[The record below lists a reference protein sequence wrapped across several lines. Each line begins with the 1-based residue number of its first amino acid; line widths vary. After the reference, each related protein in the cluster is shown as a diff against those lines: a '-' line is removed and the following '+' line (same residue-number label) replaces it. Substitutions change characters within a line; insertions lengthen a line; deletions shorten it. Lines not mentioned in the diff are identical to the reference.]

1 MKAFFSRWPVL
12 IAALALLVLS
22 SCGSDRP
29 SDAGPAPSR
38 VSSSDTS
45 VPGPGPEEASGP
57 TGSSQPVEKSTTP
70 VATTTVA
77 IYLVKGEL
85 LEKVTRRVPKVPG
98 IGRQAMEALLA
109 GPTSGESAAG
119 VTTAIPAGTRLL
131 GLVVE
136 AGTAT
141 VDLSPAYESGGGTLG
156 LTLRL
161 AQVACTLD
169 QFQTV
174 HGVRFAMAGRPVR
187 VFSGDGIVLEDPVSC
202 DDYRD
207 HLPGQPP
214 APPPSPPPP
223 PPPPAPPCTPGELEP
238 CGPEPED
245 PSTLHVDPQ
254 AAEAGQ
260 ELVATVSGF
269 DPEVS
274 VVVELLPVEANGPV
288 FTFQVRTNSA
298 GYAQQRFLVPGAT
311 PPGDYQLVATSQDRT
326 DTASIPVTVLPSS
339 NCPPEQ
345 QPEC

>member
-1 MKAFFSRWPVL
+1 MTAFFSRWPVVT
-12 IAALALLVLS
+12 AALALLVLS

-38 VSSSDTS
+38 ESSSDTS
-45 VPGPGPEEASGP
+45 VPGAGPEEASGP
-57 TGSSQPVEKSTTP
+57 TGSSEPVEKSTTP

-77 IYLVKGEL
+77 VYLVKGEL

-109 GPTSGESAAG
+109 GPTSAESAAG

-136 AGTAT
+136 QGTAT

-174 HGVRFAMAGRPVR
+174 DGVRFAMAGRPVR
-187 VFSGDGIVLEDPVSC
+187 VFSGDGIVLQHPVSC

-207 HLPGQPP
+207 HLPGRAP
-214 APPPSPPPP
+214 APPPP
-223 PPPPAPPCTPGELEP
+223 PPPPLPCTPGELEP
-238 CGPEPED
+238 CGPEPGD

-254 AAEAGQ
+254 AAEPGQ
-260 ELVATVSGF
+260 EMVATVSGF
-269 DPEVS
+269 DAEVS
-274 VVVELLPVEANGPV
+274 VVVELVREEPYGAV
-288 FTFQVRTNSA
+288 FTFQVRTDSA
-298 GYAQQRFLVPGAT
+298 GHAQQRFLVPGAT
-311 PPGDYQLVATSQDRT
+311 PPGGYQVVATSEDRT
-326 DTASIPVTVLPSS
+326 DTASFPVTVLPSS
-339 NCPPEQ
+339 NCPPDQ

>member
-1 MKAFFSRWPVL
+1 MNAFFSRWPVVT
-12 IAALALLVLS
+12 AALALLVLS

-29 SDAGPAPSR
+29 TDAGSAPSR
-38 VSSSDTS
+38 VSSTDTS
-45 VPGPGPEEASGP
+45 VPGAGAQEASAP
-57 TGSSQPVEKSTTP
+57 TGSSEPVEKSTTP
-70 VATTTVA
+70 VATTPVA

-109 GPTSGESAAG
+109 GPTSAESAAG

-136 AGTAT
+136 EGTAT

-156 LTLRL
+156 LRLRL

-187 VFSGDGIVLEDPVSC
+187 VFSDDGIVLEHPVSC

-214 APPPSPPPP
+214 APPPPSPPWEA
-223 PPPPAPPCTPGELEP
+223 PA
-238 CGPEPED
+238 
-245 PSTLHVDPQ
+245 
-254 AAEAGQ
+254 A
-260 ELVATVSGF
+260 
-269 DPEVS
+269 
-274 VVVELLPVEANGPV
+274 
-288 FTFQVRTNSA
+288 
-298 GYAQQRFLVPGAT
+298 
-311 PPGDYQLVATSQDRT
+311 
-326 DTASIPVTVLPSS
+326 PSS
-339 NCPPEQ
+339 AVGP
-345 QPEC
+345 

>member
-1 MKAFFSRWPVL
+1 MKAFFSRWPVVT
-12 IAALALLVLS
+12 AALAFLVLS

-29 SDAGPAPSR
+29 TDAGPAPSR

-45 VPGPGPEEASGP
+45 VSGAGPEEEASGP
-57 TGSSQPVEKSTTP
+57 TGSSEPVEKATTP

-77 IYLVKGEL
+77 IYLVDGEV

-109 GPTSGESAAG
+109 GPTSAESAAG
-119 VTTAIPAGTRLL
+119 VTTAIPDGTRLL
-131 GLVVE
+131 GLVIE
-136 AGTAT
+136 EGTAT

-169 QFQTV
+169 QFGTV
-174 HGVRFAMAGRPVR
+174 DGVRFALAGRRVR
-187 VFSGDGIVLEDPVSC
+187 VFSGNGIVLEEPVSC

-214 APPPSPPPP
+214 PPPP
-223 PPPPAPPCTPGELEP
+223 PPPCTPGELEP

-245 PSTLHVDPQ
+245 PATLSVHPQ
-254 AAEAGQ
+254 AAEPGQ

-274 VVVELLPVEANGPV
+274 VVVELVRAEPYGPV

-298 GYAQQRFLVPGAT
+298 GFAQQRFLVPGAT
-311 PPGDYQLVATSQDRT
+311 PPGDYQLVATSEDRT
-326 DTASIPVTVLPSS
+326 DTASFPVTVLPSS